1 MTRVRSLI
9 LMVVL
14 LALAMPALAS
24 WYDDYDAGLKAARN
38 GQWSVVADKMSKA
51 IAGNG
56 SENNKART
64 YGAIFINY
72 HPYYYRGVA
81 NMNLGR
87 YEQAVSDFEKA
98 SGAGEVDL
106 GSIDSLIQRAKSKI
120 ADSTPEPTPVPTRP
134 TPTPP
139 PTQTV
144 APTPVPTAPSIDPA
158 LRQRA
163 QTAISNANARI
174 SAAQQRKATA
184 SPQYQQAMQSLADA
198 RTRVAGARS
207 NSDLEQAIAV
217 ADNASLYAD
226 SAQAAAVASVVPP
239 NVTLPPVPRPT
250 AAADAVLSDYKPMLR
265 NSLESYFAGDF
276 DAAARGFEQLTR
288 KLPNNG
294 WIWAFLGASQYSIY
308 AFEADEQY
316 KQAALD
322 SFKKAKRYRKWSN
335 GLPEK
340 YFSKRIRRV
349 FASAG

>member
-9 LMVVL
+9 LTLIL

-24 WYDDYDAGLKAARN
+24 WYDDYDAGLKAARS

-81 NMNLGR
+81 NLNLGR
-87 YEQAVSDFEKA
+87 YEQAVSDLEKA
-98 SGAGEVDL
+98 SSPGEVDL
-106 GSIDSLIQRAKSKI
+106 GSIDSLIQRAKSKME
-120 ADSTPEPTPVPTRP
+120 DNTPEPTPVQPRP
-134 TPTPP
+134 TPVNPP

-144 APTPVPTAPSIDPA
+144 APTPTGPVIDNA

-163 QTAISNANARI
+163 QNAINNANGRLA
-174 SAAQQRKATA
+174 AAQQRKATA
-184 SPQYQQAMQSLADA
+184 SPQYSQAVQALADA
-198 RTRVAGARS
+198 RTRAAGARS

-226 SAQAAAVASVVPP
+226 SAQAATVASVVPP
-239 NVTLPPVPRPT
+239 NVTPAPVPRPT
-250 AAADAVLSDYKPMLR
+250 SAADAVLSDYKPMLR
-265 NSLESYFAGDF
+265 NALENYFAGDF
-276 DAAARGFEQLTR
+276 DNAARGFEQLTR

-308 AFEADEQY
+308 AFEADDQY

-340 YFSKRIRRV
+340 YFSKRIRKV